1 MAQDPVSAAIAYHEL
16 SKHRLPNRYARSL
29 GYLDWDTQ
37 PNPFRL
43 YEGVER
49 VALVR
54 DEHDGGPSLD
64 QLYDPARIPAA
75 PVDAASVAR
84 LLFDSL
90 ALSAWKEHGG
100 SRWSLRCNPSSGNLH
115 PTEAHLVTGPI
126 DGLSDAPTIWHYTPL
141 LHALE
146 HRARLPPASWSE
158 LLADGEGLLVGLS
171 SITWREAWKYGERA
185 YRYCQHDAGHA
196 IAALAYAAAAL
207 GWHTRMLPRFDDAA
221 IARLFGLEEPEGPEA
236 EHADLLMFIGPRL
249 PSHPIDPPRT
259 LELEFAGTPNL
270 LSESHHPW
278 PVTEQVARACARV
291 GAVAIAEPAR
301 QPLPEPPPTGA
312 SAHQL
317 FRTRRSAVEMDGV
330 TTLSR
335 AAWLRML
342 ARTLPRPGQVPF
354 ASLLGGPRVHLL
366 LFVHRVDD
374 IEPGLYLLLRDP
386 ARRDPVARTIHADFR
401 WTPVPTDELQLPLYL
416 LEHADTR
423 NAAALVSCRQ
433 AIAADGAFA
442 VAMLAE
448 VEPTLREH
456 GAWMYRHLHW
466 EAGAIGQV
474 LYLESEASARR
485 STGIGCFF
493 DDAVH
498 ELLGI
503 GDRSLATLYHF
514 TVGGPLED
522 TRLRTIDA
530 YHHLD
535 TEWTPS
541 SSTKS

>member
-1 MAQDPVSAAIAYHEL
+1 VSRDPVSAAVAYHEL
-16 SKHRLPNRYARSL
+16 SKHRLPNRYARSR

-43 YEGVER
+43 YDGVDR
-49 VALVR
+49 VALAR
-54 DEHDGGPSLD
+54 PDSCEGPSFD
-64 QLYDPARIPAA
+64 QLYDPTRVPAA
-75 PVDAASVAR
+75 PLEAASVAR

-90 ALSAWKEHGG
+90 ALSAWKQHGS

-115 PTEAHLVTGPI
+115 PTEAHLITSPLA
-126 DGLSDAPTIWHYTPL
+126 GLSEAPTVWHYTSL

-146 HRARLPPASWSE
+146 RRAALEPAIWSE
-158 LLADGEGLLVGLS
+158 LIGDGDGLLVGLS
-171 SITWREAWKYGERA
+171 SIAWREAWKYGERA
-185 YRYCQHDAGHA
+185 YRYCQHDVGHA

-221 IARLFGLEEPEGPEA
+221 VAALLGLEAPEGPEA
-236 EHADLLMFIGPRL
+236 EHPDLLLFIGPRL
-249 PSHPIDPPRT
+249 PSRAIDAPRKLET
-259 LELEFAGTPNL
+259 LTFEGTPNQ
-270 LSESHHPW
+270 LSESHHLW
-278 PVTEQVARACARV
+278 PVVDQVARACVRV
-291 GAVAIAEPAR
+291 GPVALPEPMLPAW
-301 QPLPEPPPTGA
+301 PEPPPTGA
-312 SAHQL
+312 SARQL

-342 ARTLPRPGQVPF
+342 ARTLARPGQVPF
-354 ASLLGGPRVHLL
+354 ASLLGRPRVHLL

-386 ARRDPVARTIHADFR
+386 AAREAIASSIHADFR
-401 WTPVPTDELQLPLYL
+401 WTPIATDELDLPLYL

-448 VEPTLREH
+448 LEPTLREH

-474 LYLESEASARR
+474 LYLEAEAAARR
-485 STGIGCFF
+485 ATGIGCFF

-498 ELLGI
+498 ELLGLR
-503 GDRSLATLYHF
+503 DRSLATLYHF
-514 TVGGPLED
+514 TVGGPLD
-522 TRLRTIDA
+522 DARLRTVDA

-535 TEWTPS
+535 THGRRPD
-541 SSTKS
+541 

>member
-43 YEGVER
+43 YDGVER

-54 DEHDGGPSLD
+54 DELHDGPSLD
-64 QLYDPARIPAA
+64 DLYDPTRVPAV
-75 PVDAASVAR
+75 PVDAGSVAA

-90 ALSAWKEHGG
+90 AISAWKEHGG
-100 SRWSLRCNPSSGNLH
+100 NRWSLRCNPSSGNLH
-115 PTEAHLVTGPI
+115 PTEAHLVTGPLA
-126 DGLSDAPTIWHYTPL
+126 GLGDAPMVWHYTPL

-146 HRARLPPASWSE
+146 RRARLPAEVWSE
-158 LLADGEGLLVGLS
+158 LLVDGEGLLVGLS

-221 IARLFGLEEPEGPEA
+221 VARLLGLAEPTGPEA
-236 EHADLLMFIGPRL
+236 EHPDLMLFIGPRL
-249 PSHPIDPPRT
+249 PSRPIDPPRT
-259 LELEFAGTPNL
+259 LELEFAGIPNQ
-270 LSESHHPW
+270 LSESHDPW

-291 GAVAIAEPAR
+291 GAVAIPEHEVLA
-301 QPLPEPPPTGA
+301 LPEPPPTGA
-312 SAHQL
+312 SARTL
-317 FRTRRSAVEMDGV
+317 FRTRRSAVDMDGV

-335 AAWLRML
+335 VAWLRML

-354 ASLLGGPRVHLL
+354 ASMLWRPRVHLL

-386 ARRDPVARTIHADFR
+386 TRRDAIARSIHADFR
-401 WTPVPTDELQLPLYL
+401 WTPIATDELRLPLYL

-448 VEPTLREH
+448 FEPTLREH
-456 GAWMYRHLHW
+456 GAWMYRYLHW
-466 EAGAIGQV
+466 EAGAVGQV
-474 LYLESEASARR
+474 LYLEAEASARR
-485 STGIGCFF
+485 ATGIGCFF
-493 DDAVH
+493 DDTVH

-514 TVGGPLED
+514 TVGGPVED

-535 TEWTPS
+535 TAWTPS
-541 SSTKS
+541 